1 MEAALVLCSVVSDAV
16 VTTILFTDTLG
27 GTLVT
32 IEAVVVT
39 VEAAAAAGTRLVMA
53 VEVLSEQEELISV
66 TSKAKETCA
75 AKKDNSLI
83 VKGLTSD
90 GGQRVS

>member
-39 VEAAAAAGTRLVMA
+39 VEAAAAGTRLVMA

>member
-39 VEAAAAAGTRLVMA
+39 VEAAAGTRLVMA